1 MDSGNIINFSSST
14 YISLSYFSGQRSSF
28 MPFSLKEIEH
38 MSSVLCT
45 VVIGIIEII
54 YPDASPAFTGQ
65 YLAAMKSVG
74 AKSALMKKDEFY
86 PKEKWIKLL
95 KVGTLWWCRVIPF
108 WRALQRFSSTLLSF
122 LMDVS
127 HDYALL
133 VKLD

>member
-1 MDSGNIINFSSST
+1 MDSGDIINFSSST
-14 YISLSYFSGQRSSF
+14 HISLSYFSGQRSSF
-28 MPFSLKEIEH
+28 MPFSLKEIEY

-95 KVGTLWWCRVIPF
+95 KVGTL
-108 WRALQRFSSTLLSF
+108 
-122 LMDVS
+122 
-127 HDYALL
+127 
-133 VKLD
+133 